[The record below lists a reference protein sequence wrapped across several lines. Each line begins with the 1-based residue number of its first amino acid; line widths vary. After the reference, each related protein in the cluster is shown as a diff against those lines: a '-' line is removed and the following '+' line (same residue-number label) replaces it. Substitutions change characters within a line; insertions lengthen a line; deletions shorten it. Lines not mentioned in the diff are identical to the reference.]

1 MRPTKLCS
9 VLFAIC
15 LGVAHALAAAPAP
28 AAPALIPANQLQ
40 ADLSILRRAYEE
52 LHPGLYRYNSREQ
65 MAASF
70 KALEAELSRDLTLQQ
85 AYLAFSGFLAK
96 VKCGHTY
103 ANFFNQPDPVVEAL
117 FKGQDKVPFYFRW
130 IDRRMIV
137 TRNFSDDPGLVAGT
151 EVASIN
157 GVPAG
162 TILDRLLTVAR
173 ADGSNDA
180 KRVSYLEVLGE
191 SDYEAFDVFFPM
203 FFPPQGTRF
212 ELRLKDPFTAKERT
226 ASVQALSYDQRLA
239 ARKAKA
245 EKQQSGAE
253 KGWEFRFLDP
263 NTAYLRM
270 PTWSLY
276 DSKWD
281 WKQFLD
287 STFDQLARNKTAH
300 LIVDLRG
307 NEGGLGDVGNAI
319 LSRLIQQDLRT
330 SGFKRLVRYQKV
342 PEDLRPYLDTW
353 DKSFF
358 DWGAA
363 ASDLRDGFYRLRR
376 EGEAENG
383 DLIKV
388 AARPF
393 EGKTFVLVDASNSS
407 ATFRF
412 SEVVQQNRLATLVGQ
427 PTGGNQRG
435 INGGAFFFLRLPNSK
450 IEVDLPLIGYF
461 PGGEPA
467 DAGLQPDLLVQPK
480 VEDIARG
487 IDPEMSLLKE
497 RLRISRL
504 NLQTSKM
511 SPSVAPRAELMTP
524 PAWLLGIMRRNP
536 PP

>member
-1 MRPTKLCS
+1 MRPVKLCS
-9 VLFAIC
+9 VLFAVF
-15 LGVAHALAAAPAP
+15 LGVASALAATAIPAS
-28 AAPALIPANQLQ
+28 PALIPAQQLQ
-40 ADLSILRRAYEE
+40 ADLAILRRAYEE
-52 LHPGLYRYNSREQ
+52 LHPGLYRYNSKEQ
-65 MAASF
+65 MDARF

-85 AYLAFSGFLAK
+85 AYLTLSVFLAK

-137 TRNFSDDPGLVAGT
+137 TRNFSDDASLVAGT
-151 EVASIN
+151 EVISIN

-162 TILDRLLTVAR
+162 TVLERLLTVAR

-191 SDYEAFDVFFPM
+191 SDYEAFDVFFPL
-203 FFPPQGTRF
+203 FFPPPGTRF
-212 ELRLKDPFTAKERT
+212 ELRVKDPFTGQERT

-239 ARKAKA
+239 ARKAKTG
-245 EKQQSGAE
+245 KQDNGTE

-263 NTAYLRM
+263 STAYLRM
-270 PTWSLY
+270 PDWALY

-281 WKQFLD
+281 WKQFLH
-287 STFDQLARNKTAH
+287 SSFDQLVENKTAN
-300 LIVDLRG
+300 LIIDLRG
-307 NEGGLGDVGNAI
+307 NEGGLGEVGNTI
-319 LSRLIQQDLRT
+319 LSRLIKQDLRT

-363 ASDLRDGFYRLRR
+363 ASSFRDGFYRLRR
-376 EGEAENG
+376 EGEAEDG
-383 DLIKV
+383 EVIKA

-393 EGKTFVLVDASNSS
+393 EGKTFILVDSSNSS

-427 PTGGNQRG
+427 PTGGNRRG

-461 PGGEPA
+461 PDGEPA
-467 DAGLQPDLLVQPK
+467 DTGLQPDILVEPK
-480 VEDIARG
+480 VEDVARG
-487 IDPEMSLLKE
+487 IDPEISALRE
-497 RLRISRL
+497 RLR
-504 NLQTSKM
+504 M
-511 SPSVAPRAELMTP
+511 
-524 PAWLLGIMRRNP
+524 
-536 PP
+536 